1 MVELGANMAG
11 KNMDYWYDEQI
22 KRYLLQLIRIF
33 SHFQVKEYTSEGVNY
48 NRVPCRY
55 ADASRMVSHILRNN
69 SENIVN
75 NAPQISV
82 GIQSL
87 QLARERAQ
95 DPFMVD
101 TQQVAEREWNKE
113 AGSYTSEQGNLYTVQ
128 RYMPVPYNMTIQVD
142 IFTTNTDTKLQILE
156 QIFVLFNPSIQLQS
170 NDNPLDW
177 SNVFEVELTDI
188 SWSNR
193 SIPAGVDESL
203 DISTLTFQVPIWISP
218 PAKVQRQKII
228 QKIIAD
234 IHSNNNL
241 MSLGFNSDFHD
252 FFASVPEDARV
263 VTAPD
268 LRVHIENATASLVNL
283 SGQPVNWSEIIE
295 MNGELTSVSRLEF
308 NITDD
313 IKDYSQMVIG
323 TIVGNPLD
331 STSLIFN
338 LDSETLPAD
347 TLTPLNRIVDPRS
360 SRPGDTLPSAQL
372 AQRYL
377 ITENITEDYAEW
389 GIDAEANDIVEYDG
403 NKWVVVFDSDQVSQQ
418 AWITNDFTGQQ
429 FRWTG
434 TEWISSWQGTY
445 NPGYWKLIL

>member
-1 MVELGANMAG
+1 MAG

>member
-1 MVELGANMAG
+1 MAG

-22 KRYLLQLIRIF
+22 KRYLLQLVRIF
-33 SHFQVKEYTSEGVNY
+33 SHFQVKEYTKNGVSY

-55 ADASRMVSHILRNN
+55 ADASRMVSHLLRNN
-69 SENIVN
+69 SENFVN
-75 NAPQISV
+75 NAPQIAV

-87 QLARERAQ
+87 QIARERAQ
-95 DPFMVD
+95 DPFLVD

-113 AGSYTSEQGNLYTVQ
+113 ARSYTSEQGNLYTVQ
-128 RYMPVPYNMTIQVD
+128 RYMPVPYNMTIQLD

-188 SWSNR
+188 GWSNR
-193 SIPAGVDESL
+193 SIPAGVDETL
-203 DISTLTFQVPIWISP
+203 DIATLTFQVPIWISP

-228 QKIIAD
+228 QRIVAD
-234 IHSNNNL
+234 IHSVNNIAG
-241 MSLGFNSDFHD
+241 LGFDNEFYD
-252 FFASVPEDARV
+252 FFSSVPEDTRV

-268 LRVHIENATASLVNL
+268 LQVRIENASASLLNL

-295 MNGELTSVSRLEF
+295 MNGELSSVSRLEF

-313 IKDYSQMVIG
+313 IKDYSQLVIG
-323 TIVGNPLD
+323 TVVENPMD

-338 LDSETLPAD
+338 LDPETLPAD
-347 TLTPLNRIVDPRS
+347 TLSAIDRIIDPRA
-360 SRPGDTLPSAQL
+360 SRPGGTLPVAQL
-372 AQRYL
+372 GQRYL
-377 ITENITEDYAEW
+377 ITENISTDYPEW
-389 GIDAEANDIVEYDG
+389 NIDAAANDIVEYDG
-403 NKWVVVFDSDQVSQQ
+403 SSWVVVFNSEQATQQ
-418 AWITNDFTGQQ
+418 AWITNEFTDQQ

-434 TEWISSWQGTY
+434 AEWISSWQGTY
-445 NPGYWKLIL
+445 NPGYWRLIL

>member
-1 MVELGANMAG
+1 MAG

-87 QLARERAQ
+87 QMARERAQ

-268 LRVHIENATASLVNL
+268 LRVHIENATASLVDL

-323 TIVGNPLD
+323 TIVENPLD

-338 LDSETLPAD
+338 LDPETLPAD

>member
-1 MVELGANMAG
+1 MAG

-33 SHFQVKEYTSEGVNY
+33 SHFQVKEYTSNGVNY

-75 NAPQISV
+75 NAPQIAV

-87 QLARERAQ
+87 QMARDRAQ
-95 DPFMVD
+95 DPFLVD

-203 DISTLTFQVPIWISP
+203 DISTLTFMVPIWISP

-228 QKIIAD
+228 QRIIAD
-234 IHSNNNL
+234 VHSVN
-241 MSLGFNSDFHD
+241 SVSGIGFDSGFYD
-252 FFASVPEDARV
+252 FFSSVPEDTRV

-268 LRVHIENATASLVNL
+268 LRVRIENASASLL
-283 SGQPVNWSEIIE
+283 DLTGQPVNWSEIIE

-313 IKDYSQMVIG
+313 IKDYSQLVIG
-323 TIVGNPLD
+323 TIVENPLD
-331 STSLIFN
+331 ATSLVFN
-338 LDSETLPAD
+338 LDPETLPAD
-347 TLTPLNRIVDPRS
+347 TLSGIDRIIDPRA
-360 SRPGDTLPSAQL
+360 SRPGGTLPAAQL
-372 AQRYL
+372 GQRYL
-377 ITENITEDYAEW
+377 ITEDISTDYTEW
-389 GIDAEANDIVEYDG
+389 NIDAEANDILEYDG
-403 NKWVVVFDSDQVSQQ
+403 SKWVVVFDSDQVDQQ
-418 AWITNDFTGQQ
+418 AWVTNDFTSQQ

-445 NPGYWKLIL
+445 NPGYWRLIL